1 MTGLGLAALLLV
13 LLNLPGA
20 ASRAV
25 KSAVRETAA
34 PPQSLW
40 AGLSLRAREAVSTLR
55 GIGGLSAR
63 NAELESEL
71 LQARAELRR
80 LEAFREEN
88 ETLRAQLGYA
98 ARSPY
103 RLISAE
109 VIARDASGWWQ
120 SLRLGQGARDGIA
133 PDQAVLTPDGLAGR
147 TVEVTPRTADVL
159 LISDPSSQ
167 VAVEIPRLRAFG
179 ILHGEGVQAD
189 GRVHL
194 RINFIDRRAALQP
207 GDEVITSGLGGMF
220 PRGIPIGRV
229 DRADPDDDEA
239 LGLYQSAQVTPRVE
253 LGALR
258 QVFVM
263 AEPSDAPAAEAGAP
277 RPGAGP

>member
-13 LLNLPGA
+13 LLNLPDA

-40 AGLSLRAREAVSTLR
+40 AGVSLRAREALSTLR

-71 LQARAELRR
+71 LQARAELRQ

-98 ARSPY
+98 ARSPQ

-120 SLRLGQGARDGIA
+120 SLRLGEGARDGLA
-133 PDQAVLTPDGLAGR
+133 PDRAVLTPDGLVGR

-159 LISDPSSQ
+159 LISDPSSR

-179 ILHGEGVQAD
+179 ILHGEGVRAD
-189 GRVHL
+189 GRVRL
-194 RINFIDRRAALQP
+194 RIQFIDRRVVLQP
-207 GDEVITSGLGGMF
+207 GDEVITSGLGGLF

-229 DRADPDDDEA
+229 ESADATDDES

-258 QVFVM
+258 QVFVL
-263 AEPSDAPAAEAGAP
+263 ADPSEPPAAAP
-277 RPGAGP
+277 PAPETTP

>member
-133 PDQAVLTPDGLAGR
+133 PDRAVLTPDGLAGR